1 MIMFSRTGD
10 YRSSSHVLVDC
21 NYFEYRAGDGANAQL
36 EVPGQ
41 YVSQRYSLPRPEL
54 HARLSH
60 ILPATTL
67 IQRGRALRRGVTLQ
81 SNEGELFKFVGY
93 GTSYGHC
100 GGDGNPNHNP
110 NPDRIKARI
119 QVHFFCTYENNI
131 SPCQCV
137 VFVLLLPVLIPVLF
151 LCSLIIS

>member
-1 MIMFSRTGD
+1 MIIFSRTGD
-10 YRSSSHVLVDC
+10 YRTPSHVLVDC

-60 ILPATTL
+60 ILPTTTL

-81 SNEGELFKFVGY
+81 SNEGEQFKFVGY
-93 GTSYGHC
+93 GTSYGH
-100 GGDGNPNHNP
+100 GGHGGGGNP
-110 NPDRIKARI
+110 NPDRIKARG
-119 QVHFFCTYENNI
+119 QVRKMFTHTMYR
-131 SPCQCV
+131 
-137 VFVLLLPVLIPVLF
+137 
-151 LCSLIIS
+151 IIAGK